1 MQNRSTEVIK
11 CLYKELGEEMISL
24 RNSLNSGIFI
34 ALEVG
39 ENATLCAYSDLVSFA
54 LNGSKTLEF
63 GQVIKVM
70 HDRMSDVNTLL
81 YTPQMA
87 MVS

>member
-1 MQNRSTEVIK
+1 MYREPSYTPQQGQ
-11 CLYKELGEEMISL
+11 LISL